1 MLGAQ
6 PSLAPACCVPFET
19 MEWQHCLSVHGLRA
33 DQIHH
38 LVEWVVRSIPYLYV
52 PCTQSL
58 HFPKNRTLA
67 WNLCNVETRKC

>member
-19 MEWQHCLSVHGLRA
+19 MEWQHCLSVHSLRA

-38 LVEWVVRSIPYLYV
+38 LVEWVVRFIPYL
-52 PCTQSL
+52 
-58 HFPKNRTLA
+58 
-67 WNLCNVETRKC
+67 